1 MLNPSEIHPQG
12 LCAPPD
18 RTERANQVLLAGAEL
33 SQTNLA
39 NGEVLPEGR
48 IVATIP
54 ESIGEL
60 VLADLHQEVPKEQGI
75 LACVTI
81 ALETGR

>member
-1 MLNPSEIHPQG
+1 M
-12 LCAPPD
+12 
-18 RTERANQVLLAGAEL
+18 LLAGAEL
-33 SQTNLA
+33 GQTNLA

-54 ESIGEL
+54 ESISEL
-60 VLADLHQEVPKEQGI
+60 VLTDLHQEVTKEQGI